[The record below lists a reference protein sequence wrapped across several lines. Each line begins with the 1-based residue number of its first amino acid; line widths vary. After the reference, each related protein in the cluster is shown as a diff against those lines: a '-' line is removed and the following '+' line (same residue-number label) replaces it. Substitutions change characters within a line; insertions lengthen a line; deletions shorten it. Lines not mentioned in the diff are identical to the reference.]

1 MNTKTNK
8 LIHALVTSTI
18 IFTASAQAAAAS
30 NQPPGPGDSPYPSP
44 YPGPMPVG
52 ETTCNGFNVP
62 NDMKQGSWMF
72 MLNFASNVPN
82 ACMITWQQDN
92 VATKTVVPCTNNGGV
107 AISNSIAK
115 FNGANYVE
123 CPFQLGKFFTLP
135 AEVTYDNLRM
145 ETKWVTMGEL
155 PPPSPLVGPSKYFTP
170 NPVINHPNFKM
181 VLTRKPQDAN
191 DANGDHVDITS
202 IWNGQAFS
210 DKLNKSIASANNID
224 PAKRGWTGV
233 ASLRILS
240 EEYTVEHVSRSPNGA
255 NFASG
260 YHTYKLLNFNPQD
273 TTLQVGKMGND
284 YLRGSLDH
292 VMLMY
297 KGAGGK

>member
-1 MNTKTNK
+1 MNTNK
-8 LIHALVTSTI
+8 LINVLVTSAI
-18 IFTASAQAAAAS
+18 AISISAQAAAAS

-52 ETTCNGFNVP
+52 ETTCNGFTVP
-62 NDMKQGSWMF
+62 NDLKKGSWMF
-72 MLNFASNVPN
+72 MLNFASSTPN

-123 CPFQLGKFFTLP
+123 CPFQLGKFFNDLP
-135 AEVTYDNLRM
+135 SEVTYDNLRM

-155 PPPSPLVGPSKYFTP
+155 PPPSPVIGASKHYTP
-170 NPVINHPNFKM
+170 NPVINHPTFKM
-181 VLTRKPQDAN
+181 VLTRKPQDAA
-191 DANGDHVDITS
+191 DTNGDHVDITS
-202 IWNGQAFS
+202 YWNGQAFS
-210 DKLNKSIASANNID
+210 DKLNKSIASANNVD
-224 PAKRGWTGV
+224 PAQRGWTGV
-233 ASLRILS
+233 AGLRMLNDK
-240 EEYTVEHVSRSPNGA
+240 YTVEHVSRSPSGA

-260 YHTYKLLNFNPQD
+260 YHDYKLLNFNPQD
-273 TTLQVGKMGND
+273 TTIQVGKWNAD

-292 VMLMY
+292 VMLMH
-297 KGAGGK
+297 KAPAK

>member
-1 MNTKTNK
+1 MNTNK
-8 LIHALVTSTI
+8 LINVLVTSAI
-18 IFTASAQAAAAS
+18 AISISAQAAAAS

-52 ETTCNGFNVP
+52 ETTCNGFTVP
-62 NDMKQGSWMF
+62 NDLKKGSWMF
-72 MLNFASNVPN
+72 MLNFASSTPN

-123 CPFQLGKFFTLP
+123 CPFQLGKFFNDLP
-135 AEVTYDNLRM
+135 SEVTYDNLRM

-155 PPPSPLVGPSKYFTP
+155 PPPSPVIGASKYYTP
-170 NPVINHPNFKM
+170 NPVINHPTFKM
-181 VLTRKPQDAN
+181 VLTRKPQDAA
-191 DANGDHVDITS
+191 DTNGDHVDITS
-202 IWNGQAFS
+202 YWNGQAFS
-210 DKLNKSIASANNID
+210 DKLNKSIASANNVD
-224 PAKRGWTGV
+224 PAQRGWTGV
-233 ASLRILS
+233 AGLRMLNDK
-240 EEYTVEHVSRSPNGA
+240 YTVEHVSRSPSGA

-260 YHTYKLLNFNPQD
+260 YHDYKLLNFNPQD
-273 TTLQVGKMGND
+273 TTIQVGKWNAD

-297 KGAGGK
+297 KAPAK